1 MEQNN
6 FDIVAREWFEKGSH
20 DLDEARL
27 SLKAGGWTD
36 IICFHCQQA
45 AEKYLKG
52 FLVAKGVNVGKM
64 KKMRIHDLT
73 KLWSECHKLDR
84 SFASVEEECIVLNP
98 YYIEPRYP
106 LGAPKV
112 YTKMGARQ
120 ALQAAEKII
129 KFILEESEP
138 A

>member
-6 FDIVAREWFEKGSH
+6 FDILAREWFEKGSH

-52 FLVAKGVNVGKM
+52 FLVAQGINVGKM

-73 KLWSECHKLDR
+73 KLWSECCKLDKN
-84 SFASVEEECIVLNP
+84 FASVEEDCIILNP

-112 YTKMGARQ
+112 YTKTEAKQ
-120 ALQAAEKII
+120 ALQAADKII
-129 KFILEESEP
+129 KLILKEK
-138 A
+138 

>member
-1 MEQNN
+1 MTQNN
-6 FDIVAREWFEKGSH
+6 FKVLAHEWFEKGSH

-52 FLVAKGVNVGKM
+52 FLVAQGINVGKM
-64 KKMRIHDLT
+64 RKMQIHDLT
-73 KLWSECHKLDR
+73 KLWSECCKLDR
-84 SFASVEEECIVLNP
+84 HFSSVEEYCIILNP

-112 YTKMGARQ
+112 YTKIEAHQ

-129 KFILEESEP
+129 KFILRESES